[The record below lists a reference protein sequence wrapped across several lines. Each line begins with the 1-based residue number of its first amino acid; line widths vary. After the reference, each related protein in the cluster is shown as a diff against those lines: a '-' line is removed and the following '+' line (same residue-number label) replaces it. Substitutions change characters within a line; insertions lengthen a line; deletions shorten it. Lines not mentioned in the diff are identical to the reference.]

1 MCHHVAVF
9 AVDVEQVGFVRAGVT
24 IADAL
29 AHHHGAKAV
38 LHRVHRAGADAA
50 ALVEQPIISSVSIP
64 CATSSGASA
73 VPKKALAYCLLST
86 TSSASG
92 ATGGQNAASGL
103 PATMSF
109 ITGAF

>member
-1 MCHHVAVF
+1 MARKPCCTAS
-9 AVDVEQVGFVRAGVT
+9 T
-24 IADAL
+24 AL
-29 AHHHGAKAV
+29 A
-38 LHRVHRAGADAA
+38 RMQP
-50 ALVEQPIISSVSIP
+50 LVEQPIISSVSIP

-92 ATGGQNAASGL
+92 ATAGQNAASGL

-109 ITGAF
+109 ITGAFLTHKPPSAKWPA